1 MEIRATVLKACGLH
15 VKDLIG
21 STAQLTNV
29 FLPIRL
35 PCEEDLE
42 NWIGWNPAVMVAM
55 KEMEDSQKEDRVEI
69 QQCLDKM
76 DETLMNIVKKL
87 RAMEVSQMLR
97 DEKENNLLSA
107 FKEWKIKSKS
117 DS

>member
-1 MEIRATVLKACGLH
+1 M
-15 VKDLIG
+15 
-21 STAQLTNV
+21 
-29 FLPIRL
+29 
-35 PCEEDLE
+35 E

-55 KEMEDSQKEDRVEI
+55 KEMEDSQEDRVEI

-76 DETLMNIVKKL
+76 DETLMNKVKKL
-87 RAMEVSQMLR
+87 RAMEVSQTLR
-97 DEKENNLLSA
+97 DEKENKLLSA